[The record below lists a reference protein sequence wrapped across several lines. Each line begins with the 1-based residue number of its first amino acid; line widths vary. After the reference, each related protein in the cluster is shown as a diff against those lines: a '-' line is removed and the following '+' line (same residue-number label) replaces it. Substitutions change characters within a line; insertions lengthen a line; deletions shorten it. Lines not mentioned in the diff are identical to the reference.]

1 MTDMGKYGV
10 IRNTLI
16 YWFSAADQINEL
28 PVMSAILNLSLDN

>member
-16 YWFSAADQINEL
+16 YWFSAVQINEL